1 MLPAVRRQAP
11 GLVAWLLAALIAG
24 CGASGPSDEQLVA
37 RAVAAFG
44 RATAA
49 KDYKTLCTRVLAP
62 ALIEKVTQIG
72 LPCEQA
78 LRQGLGDVQDPRLT
92 VGSISV
98 GGDRA
103 TAEIRT
109 SATGQ
114 APSRDTLR
122 LERVG
127 GAWRIASLGS

>member
-1 MLPAVRRQAP
+1 MLPAVRRLSP
-11 GLVAWLLAALIAG
+11 GLVALALLTAG
-24 CGASGPSDEQLVA
+24 CGSTGPTDEQLVA
-37 RAVAAFG
+37 RTVGAFS

-49 KDYKTLCTRVLAP
+49 KDYGSLCSRILAP
-62 ALIEKVTQIG
+62 SLIDKVTQIG

-78 LRQGLGDVQDPRLT
+78 LKKGLGDVRDPRLT
-92 VGSISV
+92 VGKITVS
-98 GGDRA
+98 GDGA
-103 TAEIRT
+103 SAEIRT

-127 GAWRIASLGS
+127 GAWRISSLGA